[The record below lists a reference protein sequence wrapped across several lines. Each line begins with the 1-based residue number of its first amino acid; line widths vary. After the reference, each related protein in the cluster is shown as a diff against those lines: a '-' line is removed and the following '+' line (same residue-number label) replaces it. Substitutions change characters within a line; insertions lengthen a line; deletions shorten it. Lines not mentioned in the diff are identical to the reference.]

1 MNDHRQAPDNS
12 WPAGVQQPSPATAGF
27 NWQKPSSLQQVPT
40 HAPGPPTKANQPAF
54 DWSSAHRPTPTQ
66 GFRPAAQLQSPTTS
80 AQTSQQYSSMSSP
93 GPHSSSSG
101 AGTPGGSQFTASGMS
116 VRDRAIAGEQDA
128 LETLFGQFI
137 PQGEQIVECRYMG
150 VLGIWGIGTHSF
162 AAITPNRAASLKM
175 SMLGGVLYQDGP
187 LEYVN
192 SAAIFQPSKV
202 GLYINVAVT
211 MLVLGFLAITGFA
224 TWAPLGVL
232 FIILMPLAIP
242 LAVRLHYRL
251 HKSGLVL
258 WVREGIA
265 INIFIDRMRI
275 KQANR
280 YYRVFCDLREE
291 RIKVT
296 GASI

>member
-1 MNDHRQAPDNS
+1 
-12 WPAGVQQPSPATAGF
+12 
-27 NWQKPSSLQQVPT
+27 
-40 HAPGPPTKANQPAF
+40 
-54 DWSSAHRPTPTQ
+54 
-66 GFRPAAQLQSPTTS
+66 
-80 AQTSQQYSSMSSP
+80 
-93 GPHSSSSG
+93 
-101 AGTPGGSQFTASGMS
+101 MS
-116 VRDRAIAGEQDA
+116 VRDRAIAGDRDA

-162 AAITPNRAASLKM
+162 AAITPNRAASLQM

-192 SAAIFQPSKV
+192 SAAIFQPSRV

-211 MLVLGFLAITGFA
+211 ALIFVFLAFIGFE
-224 TWAPLGVL
+224 TWPPLGVL
-232 FIILMPLAIP
+232 FIILFPLAMP

-258 WVREGIA
+258 WVREGLA
-265 INIFIDRMRI
+265 ISIFIDRMRI
-275 KQANR
+275 KEANR
-280 YYRVFCDLREE
+280 YYRMFCDLREE
-291 RIKVT
+291 RIKIT